1 MKRIFPTL
9 TLCVAAALAPCAA
22 LAQSTSNTEP
32 ARPESELPNFDFGD
46 LHVEQKFNMSV
57 GFRAISGPKVTFSG
71 GEGSTLGD
79 ISQALDPSI
88 TDQARQYNDGF
99 VGLDQRPGPP
109 ADGKTNTWGMADAKQ
124 LVNGGKDVAM
134 HLYSAEITDSGTH
147 RSKQGSD
154 FGAELLVTRDMGKIG
169 KRLEWKLFAG
179 FSVNNVSGAA
189 RDSVTAS
196 ITTIRDLYSLAGQT
210 LPSGPPY
217 SAPSFIPDPD
227 DKDKVIDTTVILGRA
242 PDSRTTGIDVGDSQ
256 VFNAWKLKGTYLT
269 FRVGPTL
276 LYDISE
282 KIKLSIS
289 AGPVLMY
296 SGTTYSVESLF
307 VLDTGGEITE
317 RIEDSD
323 SKVLTG
329 YYGDV
334 TLHYMITERAG
345 FYAGA
350 FFQSGESYDHDM
362 EDTSSSYSANIDL
375 ESLNG
380 FRAGLQYKF

>member
-1 MKRIFPTL
+1 MKRFFPIL
-9 TLCVAAALAPCAA
+9 TLSVAAALAPYAA
-22 LAQSTSNTEP
+22 LAQSTSNTDP
-32 ARPESELPNFDFGD
+32 AKPESELPNFDFGD
-46 LHVEQKFNMSV
+46 LHVEQKFDMSV

-71 GEGSTLGD
+71 HGNTLGD
-79 ISQALDPSI
+79 SSLALDPSI

-99 VGLDQRPGPP
+99 VGLDQRPGNQT
-109 ADGKTNTWGMADAKQ
+109 DGKTNTWGMVDSKQ
-124 LVNGGKDVAM
+124 LVNGGQDVAM
-134 HLYSAEITDSGTH
+134 HVYSAEIIDGGIH
-147 RSKQGSD
+147 RSEQGSD

-179 FSVNNVSGAA
+179 FSANSVSGAA

-196 ITTIRDLYSLAGQT
+196 ITTIRDLYSLAGQK

-217 SAPSFIPDPD
+217 TAPSFTPDPD
-227 DKDKVIDTTVILGRA
+227 DKDKVLETTVHLGRA
-242 PDSRTTGIDVGDSQ
+242 PDSQDIGIDVGDAQ

-276 LYDISE
+276 IYDITD
-282 KIKLSIS
+282 KIKLSVS
-289 AGPVLMY
+289 AGPLLMY

-307 VLDTGGEITE
+307 VLETGGEIVT
-317 RIEDSD
+317 RMEDSD

-329 YYGDV
+329 YYGDA
-334 TLHYMITERAG
+334 TLHYMITDRAG
-345 FYAGA
+345 FYLGA
-350 FFQSGESYDHDM
+350 FFQSGD
-362 EDTSSSYSANIDL
+362 SYSQNLDDGDAHYAADIDL

>member
-1 MKRIFPTL
+1 MKRLFPTL
-9 TLCVAAALAPCAA
+9 TLSVAAALAPCVG
-22 LAQSTSNTEP
+22 LAQSANNTESP
-32 ARPESELPNFDFGD
+32 RPESELPNFDFGD

-57 GFRAISGPKVTFSG
+57 GFRSISGPKVTFSG
-71 GEGSTLGD
+71 GEGITIGD
-79 ISQALDPSI
+79 LSQALDPSI

-99 VGLDQRPGPP
+99 VGLDQRTG
-109 ADGKTNTWGMADAKQ
+109 ATDGKTNTWGIVDPKQ
-124 LVNGGKDVAM
+124 LVNGGQDVAM
-134 HLYSAEITDSGTH
+134 HLYSAEITDGGTH
-147 RSKQGSD
+147 RTKQGSD
-154 FGAELLVTRDMGKIG
+154 LGAELLVTRDMGKIG

-179 FSVNNVSGAA
+179 FSMNNVSGAA
-189 RDSVTAS
+189 RDGVTAS
-196 ITTIRDLYSLAGQT
+196 VTTLRDLYSLAGQT
-210 LPSGPPY
+210 LPNDPPY
-217 SAPSFIPDPD
+217 NAPSFITDPND
-227 DKDKVIDTTVILGRA
+227 ADKVIDTTVFLGRG
-242 PDSRTTGIDVGDSQ
+242 PDSRTIGIDVGDSQ
-256 VFNAWKLKGTYLT
+256 VFNAWKLKGSYVT

-296 SGTTYSVESLF
+296 SGTTYTVERLF
-307 VLDTGGEITE
+307 ILGSGASITE
-317 RIEDSD
+317 RTEDSD

-334 TLHYMITERAG
+334 TLHYMITDRAG

-350 FFQSGESYDHDM
+350 FFQSGDSYDHDM
-362 EDTSSSYSANIDL
+362 EDIASSYSAHIDL

>member
-1 MKRIFPTL
+1 MKRFFPTL
-9 TLCVAAALAPCAA
+9 TLCIATALAPCAA
-22 LAQSTSNTEP
+22 FAQSTSNTEP
-32 ARPESELPNFDFGD
+32 AKPESELPHFDFGD

-57 GFRAISGPKVTFSG
+57 GFRAVSGPKVTFSG
-71 GEGSTLGD
+71 HGNTVGD
-79 ISQALDPSI
+79 ISQALAPSI
-88 TDQARQYNDGF
+88 TDQARQYHDGF
-99 VGLDQRPGPP
+99 VGLDQRPGNQT
-109 ADGKTNTWGMADAKQ
+109 DGKTNTWGMVDAKQ
-124 LVNGGKDVAM
+124 LVNGGQDVAM
-134 HLYSAEITDSGTH
+134 HLYSAEVTDGGTH
-147 RSKQGSD
+147 RSDQGSD

-169 KRLEWKLFAG
+169 KRLEWQLFAG
-179 FSVNNVSGAA
+179 FSANSVSGAA

-217 SAPSFIPDPD
+217 NAPSSTVDPND
-227 DKDKVIDTTVILGRA
+227 PDKVIPTTILLGRA
-242 PDSRTTGIDVGDSQ
+242 PDSQSIDVGVGDSQ

-276 LYDISE
+276 IYDISE
-282 KIKLSIS
+282 KIKLSVS

-296 SGTTYSVESLF
+296 SGTTYNVETLF
-307 VLDTGGEITE
+307 LLETGGEIVT
-317 RIEDSD
+317 RMEDSD

-334 TLHYMITERAG
+334 TLHYMITDRAG

-350 FFQSGESYDHDM
+350 FFQSGESYNHDL
-362 EDTSSSYSANIDL
+362 EDGDAAYSAHIDL

>member
-1 MKRIFPTL
+1 MKRFFPTL
-9 TLCVAAALAPCAA
+9 TLFVAAALAPCAA
-22 LAQSTSNTEP
+22 LAQSTSNTES

-57 GFRAISGPKVTFSG
+57 GFRAVSGPKVTFSG
-71 GEGSTLGD
+71 HGNTVGD

-99 VGLDQRPGPP
+99 VGLDQRPGNQT
-109 ADGKTNTWGMADAKQ
+109 DGKTNTWGMADAKQ
-124 LVNGGKDVAM
+124 LVNGGQDVAM
-134 HLYSAEITDSGTH
+134 HLYSAEVIDGGIH
-147 RSKQGSD
+147 RTKQGSD

-169 KRLEWKLFAG
+169 KRLEWQLFAG
-179 FSVNNVSGAA
+179 FSANSVSGAA
-189 RDSVTAS
+189 RENVTAS
-196 ITTIRDLYSLAGQT
+196 LTTLRDLYSLAGQT

-217 SAPSFIPDPD
+217 NAPSSTVDPND
-227 DKDKVIDTTVILGRA
+227 ADKVIDTTVLLGRA
-242 PDSRTTGIDVGDSQ
+242 PDSQDIDIGVGDSQ
-256 VFNAWKLKGTYLT
+256 VFNAWKLKGTYVT

-276 LYDISE
+276 IYDISE
-282 KIKLSIS
+282 KIKLSVS

-296 SGTTYSVESLF
+296 SGTTYNVETLF
-307 VLDTGGEITE
+307 LLDTGGEIVT
-317 RIEDSD
+317 RMEDSD

-350 FFQSGESYDHDM
+350 FFQSGESYNHDL
-362 EDTSSSYSANIDL
+362 EDGDASYSAHIDL